1 MTAYLISTPVRSA
14 RPCVKSWRSTQRG
27 YGIGFSPQRAGLAP
41 LADWMIQE
49 GITIYYSVPTV
60 FRHFVRTLT
69 GTETFPRLRLIRL
82 GGEPVSKHDV
92 ELFKARF
99 PQDCLFVNALPLA
112 RPQQR
117 GSTLLT
123 KRHPSPAVGS
133 RWVCGPGSGDSLT
146 R

>member
-1 MTAYLISTPVRSA
+1 
-14 RPCVKSWRSTQRG
+14 
-27 YGIGFSPQRAGLAP
+27 
-41 LADWMIQE
+41 MIQE

-60 FRHFVRTLT
+60 FRHFARTLT

-112 RPQQR
+112 RQQQR

-123 KRHPSPAVGS
+123 KRHPLPAVWFPLGMRS
-133 RWVCGPGSGDSLT
+133 RIRRPSYSM
-146 R
+146 RPARQ